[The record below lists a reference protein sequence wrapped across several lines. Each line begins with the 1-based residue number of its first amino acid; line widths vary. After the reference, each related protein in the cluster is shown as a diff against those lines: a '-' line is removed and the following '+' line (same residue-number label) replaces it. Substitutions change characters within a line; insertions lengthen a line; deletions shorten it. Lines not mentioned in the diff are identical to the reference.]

1 MYVRIST
8 NDFDSQTTKQEKHL
22 TKLNQARKK
31 PYKTQ
36 LTVGQMHVVC
46 QHGRMHR
53 RRRCRFV
60 VPAGRRCS
68 PITITRSCRTI
79 IAASFGWSSLV
90 AHNHEQ
96 LAIQVTDLVTST
108 WIRSPPAECLRRLS
122 ISRSRAG
129 SFSKA
134 QGNAT
139 TQGRHCCRSCVRCD
153 VSMSVLRLS
162 SGRCLSF
169 ASQAQTA

>member
-1 MYVRIST
+1 MVDVCE
-8 NDFDSQTTKQEKHL
+8 NKHQRFRFPN
-22 TKLNQARKK
+22 NQARKA

-36 LTVGQMHVVC
+36 PSKKKTLQNST
-46 QHGRMHR
+46 HGRANARSVSTWAYASSAAMPIR
-53 RRRCRFV
+53 RPGWTAMF
-60 VPAGRRCS
+60 S
-68 PITITRSCRTI
+68 DTRSCRTI

-96 LAIQVTDLVTST
+96 LAIQVTDLGTST
-108 WIRSPPAECLRRLS
+108 WIRSPPAGCLRRLS